1 MTWFRNL
8 KIGAKL
14 LVGFLSISLFIVIV
28 GVIGTLNLNTVNRE
42 SSSLYNDNLKSI
54 ENLNRFDANSMK
66 LRLEIINFVESRDK
80 NNLTGTTE
88 AMKKLQS
95 QNTDIINTYEKSD
108 LTLEEKSL
116 LANLNNQRS
125 EWLDTCNKI
134 LNLMAAGK
142 YDDAMTL
149 NMQAA
154 SYRNKLTE
162 TIEKLIKI
170 INNKAEN
177 QYAKINSTFRISLYT
192 ITALTLLGI
201 IASNFRQKDHIRI
214 HK

>member
-28 GVIGTLNLNTVNRE
+28 GVIGILNLNTVNRE

-170 INNKAEN
+170 IK
-177 QYAKINSTFRISLYT
+177 
-192 ITALTLLGI
+192 
-201 IASNFRQKDHIRI
+201 
-214 HK
+214 